1 MREANRRKNKFKLP
15 GEIVKIETIE
25 TSQGDV
31 KVQVS
36 VEKPQAS
43 VRATKKIKKF
53 QTNTKKW
60 G

>member
-1 MREANRRKNKFKLP
+1 MREANRRKDNFKLP

-36 VEKPQAS
+36 VEKPQSS